1 MLNKISILLEAKGQR
16 IWLDRK
22 KRVLYALANCGV
34 QQKDYELASKV
45 FDQVLQLEEK
55 ASEKAKI
62 RSLQGRVFL
71 QLGDLVAAMK
81 FFEEAASLSDKDDS
95 LSSVDSLI
103 DQSCLSIAS
112 NNYLEA
118 HEQLSRANSL
128 RPHDPLII
136 NNLSVCLLYL
146 GRLKEALNLL
156 EVNLTAHPEV
166 FLQESFIL
174 NLATLYELE
183 SSYAGQKKQSL
194 LDLLSRHAGDG
205 INTVCLKF

>member
-1 MLNKISILLEAKGQR
+1 M
-16 IWLDRK
+16 
-22 KRVLYALANCGV
+22 LYALANCGV

-45 FDQVLQLEEK
+45 FDQVLQLEEEG
-55 ASEKAKI
+55 AAKAKI
-62 RSLQGRVFL
+62 RSIQGRVFL

-81 FFEEAASLSDKDDS
+81 FFEEAATLLNDAKNSEGTTT
-95 LSSVDSLI
+95 SVETLI

-118 HEQLSRANSL
+118 HEQLSRANAL
-128 RPHDPLII
+128 KPNDPLII

-146 GRLKEALNLL
+146 GKLKEALNLL
-156 EVNLTAHPEV
+156 ESNLTSHPDV

-174 NLATLYELE
+174 NMATLYELE

-205 INTVCLKF
+205 VNTTCLKF

>member
-1 MLNKISILLEAKGQR
+1 M
-16 IWLDRK
+16 
-22 KRVLYALANCGV
+22 LYALANCGV

-45 FDQVLQLEEK
+45 FDQVLQLEEEG
-55 ASEKAKI
+55 AAKAKI
-62 RSLQGRVFL
+62 RSIQGRVFL

-81 FFEEAASLSDKDDS
+81 FFEEAATLLNDTKNSEGTTT
-95 LSSVDSLI
+95 SVETLI

-118 HEQLSRANSL
+118 HEQLSRANAL
-128 RPHDPLII
+128 KPNDPLII

-146 GRLKEALNLL
+146 GKLKEALNLL
-156 EVNLTAHPEV
+156 ESNLTSHPDV

-174 NLATLYELE
+174 NMSTLYELE

-205 INTVCLKF
+205 VNTACLKF

>member
-1 MLNKISILLEAKGQR
+1 M
-16 IWLDRK
+16 
-22 KRVLYALANCGV
+22 LYALANCGV
-34 QQKDYELASKV
+34 HQKDYELASKV
-45 FDQVLQLEEK
+45 FDQVLQLEEEG
-55 ASEKAKI
+55 AAKAKI
-62 RSLQGRVFL
+62 RSIQGRVFL

-81 FFEEAASLSDKDDS
+81 FFEEAATLLNDAKNSEGTTT
-95 LSSVDSLI
+95 SVETLI

-118 HEQLSRANSL
+118 HEQLSRANAL
-128 RPHDPLII
+128 KPNDPLII

-146 GRLKEALNLL
+146 GKLKEALNPL
-156 EVNLTAHPEV
+156 ESNLTSHPDV

-174 NLATLYELE
+174 NMATLYELE

-205 INTVCLKF
+205 VNTACLKF